1 MSFSGDMKWV
11 FAKALNQVPPCLVVV
26 VSESRKKC
34 LVLTLGLKSL
44 KEVASMI

>member
-1 MSFSGDMKWV
+1 MSFSGDMKWA
-11 FAKALNQVPPCLVVV
+11 FAKALNQVTPCLVV
-26 VSESRKKC
+26 VSESRKNC